1 MSAKDQPGVTFNYA
15 GAKVLVTGGAS
26 GIGADIVRAF
36 AAQGTRVAF
45 LDIQDEA
52 AAGLIAELGKARHAP
67 IYRRCDLTDIAALKA
82 SIEALS
88 QVTGPFGIL
97 INNAANDQRHR
108 FEEVTEAMWEDLMAI
123 NLRPQLFT
131 GQAVAPMMA
140 GLGGGAIVN
149 ISSVAWRFGPDQM
162 PVYGAAKAGVVGLT
176 KAMARALGAQNIR
189 VNAVEPGAV
198 MTERQRQLW
207 YPTQESVDAMTARQV
222 LQRPLLGTD
231 IADTV
236 LFLASDAARM
246 ITKQVFV
253 VDAGIS

>member
-1 MSAKDQPGVTFNYA
+1 MSSANYSDLSGRA
-15 GAKVLVTGGAS
+15 VLVTGGAS
-26 GIGADIVRAF
+26 GIGADIVRGF
-36 AAQGTRVAF
+36 AMQGARVGF
-45 LDIQDEA
+45 LDIQDA
-52 AAGLIAELGKARHAP
+52 AAVALIAELGKGRHAP
-67 IYRRCDLTDIAALKA
+67 VFRHCDLTDLAALKSA
-82 SIEALS
+82 IEALARM
-88 QVTGPFGIL
+88 TGPFAVL

-108 FEEVTEAMWEDLMAI
+108 FEDVTEAMWEDLMAI
-123 NLRPQLFT
+123 NLRPQLFA

-140 GLGGGAIVN
+140 GQGGGSIVN
-149 ISSVAWRFGPDQM
+149 ISSVAWRFGPDEM

-176 KAMARALGAQNIR
+176 KAMARALGPQNIR
-189 VNAVEPGAV
+189 VNAIEPGAV

-222 LQRPLLGTD
+222 LQRPLLGGD
-231 IADTV
+231 IADMA